1 MKFKN
6 LKQLADAADITLR
19 MARYLVAEG
28 FVPKPGGTKAQPA
41 YESRH
46 LDAIRQYLQLREQGL
61 TQNLIR
67 RAMQTVAGDDAPATV
82 YRLAPGIDLIV
93 TPSMLAPGTD
103 HRAVIE
109 RIREILDAVA
119 VEPAQQ
125 RTVIEKILAN
135 LATAEPSKE
144 NTHVAAKSHD

>member
-1 MKFKN
+1 MTFKN

-41 YESRH
+41 YDSRH
-46 LDAIRQYLQLREQGL
+46 LDAIHQYLQLREQGL

-67 RAMQTVAGDDAPATV
+67 RAMQTAGDAPATV
-82 YRLAPGIDLIV
+82 YRLAPGVDLIV
-93 TPSMLAPGTD
+93 TPSLLAPGTD
-103 HRAVIE
+103 HHAVIE
-109 RIREILDAVA
+109 RIHAILGAVA
-119 VEPAQQ
+119 VAPAQQ
-125 RTVIEKILAN
+125 RIVIDRILAS

-144 NTHVAAKSHD
+144 NIHVAARSDD

>member
-41 YESRH
+41 YDSRH

-67 RAMQTVAGDDAPATV
+67 RAMQTAGDDAPATV

-103 HRAVIE
+103 HRAVVE
-109 RIREILDAVA
+109 RIREVLDAVA

-125 RTVIEKILAN
+125 RPVIERILAI

-144 NTHVAAKSHD
+144 NTHVAARSHD